1 MYGMFVNE
9 RGAGRYATWL
19 ANGSKTIETRR
30 RDMLSALVGQ
40 RVAIVKTH
48 RDVIPFCGPVVV
60 GYVTITRK
68 MFCSVEDFQKYFKQH
83 LVLPGSS
90 YDATG
95 RGKWLYFCEDAQTCK
110 PFPLP
115 KDAIRHGRSWC
126 EFAE

>member
-1 MYGMFVNE
+1 MYGIFVNE

-19 ANGSKTIETRR
+19 VNGSKTIETRS
-30 RDMLSALVGQ
+30 RDMLSALVGK

-48 RDVIPFCGPVVV
+48 KGTVPFCGPVVV

-68 MFCSVEDFQKYFKQH
+68 LFCPAADFQTYFEQH
-83 LVLPGSS
+83 LVRPGTV

-95 RGKWLYFCEDAQTCK
+95 RGKWMYFVSDSEACD

-115 KDAIRHGRSWC
+115 ANAVRHGRSWC
-126 EFAE
+126 EF